1 MLRRF
6 RCNYR
11 GCLIVFNVLKAA
23 WLRHFPC
30 CAYIDGAVKPV
41 GPVGPVGPG
50 SPVPP
55 WGPMGPAG
63 PVGPSGPGI
72 PWGPVGPIGP
82 VGPGMG
88 VGIGG
93 QGGTGW
99 QGEHTQGR
107 RSGWALMRFMAHSPV
122 EYPPR
127 GGIQYSDTRHSPFQS
142 IWQSGCLA
150 VFSASYPMSSPR
162 PPCPASRAPR
172 LPNGRRGVPS
182 YCVYDWE

>member
-1 MLRRF
+1 M
-6 RCNYR
+6 
-11 GCLIVFNVLKAA
+11 G
-23 WLRHFPC
+23 
-30 CAYIDGAVKPV
+30 GGV
-41 GPVGPVGPG
+41 GGQG
-50 SPVPP
+50 
-55 WGPMGPAG
+55 
-63 PVGPSGPGI
+63 
-72 PWGPVGPIGP
+72 
-82 VGPGMG
+82 
-88 VGIGG
+88 GIGG

-107 RSGWALMRFMAHSPV
+107 RSGWALMRFMAHSPL

-142 IWQSGCLA
+142 IWQSGCRA

-182 YCVYDWE
+182 YCVYDYRLLKNAGDRTVRYSSVPGVFQMEQAGLQPAVMSGPPQTSSQKFQRLFAAPESVLHFFDIKPSVHKNSGF